1 MQLNGFHHLTAV
13 TSHARGNVDFYTQ
26 LLGMRLVKK
35 TVNQDDVSAYH
46 LYYADA
52 HGSPGT
58 DVTFFDWATIGPQ
71 QPGTGAIDVM
81 ALRVDSRAAI
91 DYWLARFDAHQVR
104 HGDVF
109 LWHGDRVAVH
119 FWDPEGQRLML
130 ISDEETPGGIP
141 WAKSPVPAEY
151 AIKGIFGAGITVR
164 NREQMTLLY
173 RDVLGFDLLSEGVD
187 PSNPLHYQYLFAA
200 GAVVGGALMVQVA
213 PDLPPSRLGSGGV
226 HHMAFRV
233 PDHAAQDFWIERLQR
248 VGLQPT
254 QSIDR
259 FYFRSVY
266 ARVPGNVL
274 IEIATDGPGFATDE
288 PLETMGETLALPP
301 FLEPQRAQIE
311 AGLKPI

>member
-13 TSHARGNVDFYTQ
+13 TSNARGNVDFYTQ

-52 HGSPGT
+52 DGAPGT
-58 DVTFFDWATIGPQ
+58 DVTFFDWASIAPQ
-71 QPGTGAIDVM
+71 QLGTGAIDIM
-81 ALRVDSRAAI
+81 ALRVNNRATI

-104 HGDVF
+104 HGEAF
-109 LWHGDRVAVH
+109 LWYGDRPAVH
-119 FWDPEGQRLML
+119 FWDPEGQHLLL
-130 ISDEETPGGIP
+130 ISDEGVPGGTP
-141 WAKSPVPAEY
+141 WPKSPVPAEH

-173 RDVLGFDLLSEGVD
+173 RDVLGFELLSEGVD
-187 PSNPLHYQYLFAA
+187 PHNPLHYQYLFAA
-200 GAVVGGALMVQVA
+200 GNVVGGALMVQVA

-233 PDHAAQDFWIERLQR
+233 PDQAAQAFWIERLQR

-254 QSIDR
+254 HSIDR

-266 ARVPGNVL
+266 VRVPGNIL
-274 IEIATDGPGFATDE
+274 IEIATDGPGFASDE
-288 PLETMGETLALPP
+288 PHETMGTTLALPP

-311 AGLKPI
+311 AGLRPI